1 MSLPSASSVARPH
14 RKPRLDPRS
23 LALIE
28 ASVIPMGALLASAL
42 IFSLFL
48 LMLGKDPIRFF
59 SLVWT
64 GGVASSFSIQN
75 TLQRAAPLILTGLA
89 FAVPA
94 RIGMT
99 LLGAEG
105 ALVLGG
111 LASALIAIPMMLGGW
126 PVWLGLPIMALTAMA
141 VGGAWVG
148 LAGWLRHYRGVNET
162 ISSLLLT
169 YIAVAIMN
177 FLVEGVFRDPGSTNK
192 ASTMPLGPDWRVGD
206 IPGTSVHWG
215 LATGLIIAALLWV
228 LMERTTF
235 GFSARIAGGNLRAAQ
250 AQGLP
255 VGRLAVASCAIA
267 GACAG
272 LAGFFEV
279 AAVHGQANASLAAQ
293 YGFTGILVAFLA
305 RQNPLAVVPVAFL
318 FGALA
323 ASGGLIQ
330 RRMEMPDATMLVL
343 QGIIFVTL
351 LTSESLYGRLP
362 FLSVS
367 QAGDRT

>member
-1 MSLPSASSVARPH
+1 MSLSSATSDLPAR
-14 RKPRLDPRS
+14 RKLRLDPRS
-23 LALIE
+23 AALIE
-28 ASVIPMGALLASAL
+28 ASVIPLAALLASAL

-48 LMLGKDPIRFF
+48 TLLGKDPIRFF
-59 SLVWT
+59 ALVWT
-64 GGVASSFSIQN
+64 GGVASSFSFQN

-111 LASALIAIPMMLGGW
+111 LASALVAIPMVLAGW
-126 PVWLGLPIMALTAMA
+126 PVWLGLPIMALAAMA
-141 VGGAWVG
+141 VGGVWMG
-148 LAGWLRHYRGVNET
+148 IAGWLRHYRGVNET

-192 ASTMPLGPDWRVGD
+192 ASTMPLGPDWRIGD
-206 IPGTSVHWG
+206 MPGTSVHWG
-215 LATGLIIAALLWV
+215 LAAGVIIAVLLWV

-235 GFSARIAGGNLRAAQ
+235 GFAARIAGGNLRAAQ
-250 AQGLP
+250 AQGLA
-255 VGRLAVASCAIA
+255 VGKLAVASCAIA

-279 AAVHGQANASLAAQ
+279 TAVHGQANASLAAQ

-305 RQNPLAVVPVAFL
+305 RQNPLAVVPVALL
-318 FGALA
+318 FGALG

-330 RRMEMPDATMLVL
+330 RRMDMPDATMLVL

-351 LTSESLYGRLP
+351 LVSETLYGRLP
-362 FLSVS
+362 FLSTE